1 MLLQPFYDPPF
12 VTVNSV
18 RRHDIV
24 LAEMKT
30 FVFTL
35 TCKNKTSDQT
45 RGFIKPPLH
54 LRGGNPSTSVGGF
67 SFGIFAP
74 IGAIQPKEV
83 AIAKAGINLYR
94 STIAFQSF
102 IRKESIS

>member
-1 MLLQPFYDPPF
+1 
-12 VTVNSV
+12 
-18 RRHDIV
+18 
-24 LAEMKT
+24 MKT
-30 FVFTL
+30 FALTL
-35 TCKNKTSDQT
+35 TCKNKTSTQN

-54 LRGGNPSTSVGGF
+54 LRGGNATSVGGF

-74 IGAIQPKEV
+74 IGAIQTKEV

-94 STIAFQSF
+94 STIAFQTL

>member
-1 MLLQPFYDPPF
+1 
-12 VTVNSV
+12 
-18 RRHDIV
+18 V

-74 IGAIQPKEV
+74 IGAIQPEEV
-83 AIAKAGINLYR
+83 AINKVGPNLNR
-94 STIAFQSF
+94 SKIAFQSF